1 MLQDFMRERMVRR
14 KFLTVLCAL
23 FLFSLL
29 FFSHQ
34 TVIAGTEA
42 QALVETSWLAD
53 NLKNPGLAIVYVGGP
68 TSKKENFELKHV
80 PGAVFLDFS
89 VLMGAIGDGST
100 PPDKAKFEALV
111 GGLGIGNDNHVIIHS
126 SDTLFAAGA
135 FWLFDYFGHKKLSML
150 NGTITKWMNEGRV
163 TAGGPAKI
171 TPAMYKATPNAS
183 LIATADDVLKNLK
196 NPKAVIVDTRGT
208 DEYKGVYADESKM
221 GNKKVGHI
229 PGAADIGFFSAN
241 LNSDGTF
248 KSAKDIKSA
257 YEAKG
262 VTKDK
267 EVITYCQAGIRA
279 AHTYFALKHILGY
292 PNVRNYVGSWGEWG
306 NRLDTAKYPIEK

>member
-1 MLQDFMRERMVRR
+1 MLQDFMRERVVRR
-14 KFLTVLCAL
+14 KFLTVFCAL

-29 FFSHQ
+29 LFSHQ
-34 TVIAGTEA
+34 TVIAGTET

-53 NLKNPGLAIVYVGGP
+53 NLKNPGIAIVYVGGP
-68 TSKKENFELKHV
+68 ASKKENFELKHV
-80 PGAVFLDFS
+80 PGAVYLDFS

-100 PPDKAKFEALV
+100 PPDKAKFEALA
-111 GGLGIGNDNHVIIHS
+111 GSLGIGNDSHVIIHS
-126 SDTLFAAGA
+126 GDTLFGSGA
-135 FWLFDYFGHKKLSML
+135 FWLFDYFGHKKLSMM
-150 NGTITKWMNEGRV
+150 NGTVAKWMNEGRP
-163 TAGGPAKI
+163 TESGPAKI
-171 TPAMYKATPNAS
+171 TPAKYKATPNAS
-183 LIATADDVLKNLK
+183 LFATADDVLKNLK

-208 DEYKGVYADESKM
+208 DEYKGVYADEKKM
-221 GNKKVGHI
+221 GNKQVGHI
-229 PGAADIGFFSAN
+229 PGAVDIGFFSAN

-248 KSAKDIKSA
+248 KPAKDIKSA

-267 EVITYCQAGIRA
+267 EVITYCQAGLRA
-279 AHTYFALKHILGY
+279 AHTYFTLKYILGY

>member
-1 MLQDFMRERMVRR
+1 MLQDFARERIGRR

-23 FLFSLL
+23 FLFNLL
-29 FFSHQ
+29 FLSHQ

-53 NLKNPGLAIVYVGGP
+53 NLKNPGIAIVYVGGP
-68 TSKKENFELKHV
+68 ASKKENFELKHV
-80 PGAVFLDFS
+80 PGAVYLDFS

-100 PPDKAKFEALV
+100 PPDKAKFEALA
-111 GGLGIGNDNHVIIHS
+111 GSLGIGNDKHVIIHS
-126 SDTLFAAGA
+126 GDTLFGSGA
-135 FWLFDYFGHKKLSML
+135 FWLFDYFGHKKLSMM
-150 NGTITKWMNEGRV
+150 NGTVAKWMNEGRP
-163 TAGGPAKI
+163 TEGGPAKI
-171 TPAMYKATPNAS
+171 TPAMYKANPNAS

-208 DEYKGVYADESKM
+208 DEYKGVYADEKKM
-221 GNKKVGHI
+221 GNKQVGHI
-229 PGAADIGFFSAN
+229 PGAVDIGFFSAN

-267 EVITYCQAGIRA
+267 EVITYCQAGLRA
-279 AHTYFALKHILGY
+279 AHSYFAIKYILGY
-292 PNVRNYVGSWGEWG
+292 PNVRNYVGSWGEWA